1 MSKPRN
7 IQAFVSKWLWG
18 SFPFSP
24 LGAIFQLAFELAA
37 DFRASSA
44 GIFWRV
50 AFCWVRISPHK
61 EPSTQWICEPPWTA
75 FYSSFSLVPCM
86 VRLNL
91 QLTELASNTR
101 ALELNTCLGREN
113 STMGGS
119 RMTKLKVGRTTP
131 NTFLTFH
138 HFYER
143 FIGCLWLLGVISTS
157 HEFVNGKW
165 EQPWKDAC
173 FACAARLVVQ
183 GFKVKSNLWFMFVW
197 GSFPNPADI
206 VCLFILW
213 CYRWTNIIYI
223 YYYML
228 FF

>member
-1 MSKPRN
+1 
-7 IQAFVSKWLWG
+7 
-18 SFPFSP
+18 
-24 LGAIFQLAFELAA
+24 
-37 DFRASSA
+37 
-44 GIFWRV
+44 
-50 AFCWVRISPHK
+50 
-61 EPSTQWICEPPWTA
+61 
-75 FYSSFSLVPCM
+75 M

-101 ALELNTCLGREN
+101 ALELNTCLGLEN

-119 RMTKLKVGRTTP
+119 RMNKLKVGRTTP
-131 NTFLTFH
+131 NTFHTFH

-143 FIGCLWLLGVISTS
+143 FIGCLLGVISTS

-213 CYRWTNIIYI
+213 CYRWTNIICIYTIIYYIFMFALMLAVFHIYI
-223 YYYML
+223 YIYVEIHI
-228 FF
+228 